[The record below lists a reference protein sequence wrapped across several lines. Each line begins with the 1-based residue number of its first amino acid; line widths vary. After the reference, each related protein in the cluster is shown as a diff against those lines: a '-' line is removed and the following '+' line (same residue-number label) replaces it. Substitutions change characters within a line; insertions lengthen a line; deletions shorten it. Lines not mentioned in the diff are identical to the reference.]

1 MSTPLLEARDLW
13 LEYRDG
19 ARAAKVLRGVSLD
32 LAAGKS
38 LGIMGPSGSGKSS
51 LLLVLAGLRV
61 PTRGIVRLGGVEWPS
76 NPGAS
81 AGRRRRHLGFV
92 FQESFLVPHLTLRE
106 NARLQAASPTAV
118 ERIAALAES
127 LGVRSL
133 LDELPGRMSAG
144 ERQRGGILRALV
156 NDPLLILADEP
167 TSSLDHETGL
177 EVVDLLWR
185 CAGGAALVVC
195 SHDPSMLE
203 RANRVLQLRDGVLS
217 GDAPAES

>member
-1 MSTPLLEARDLW
+1 MSTPLLEAKDVW

-19 ARAAKVLRGVSLD
+19 SRSAKVLRGVSLD
-32 LAAGKS
+32 LAAGHS

-51 LLLVLAGLRV
+51 LLLVLAGLRA
-61 PTRGIVRLGGVEWPS
+61 PSRGTVRLGGVEWPS
-76 NPGAS
+76 NPGTS
-81 AGRRRRHLGFV
+81 ADRRRRHVGFV
-92 FQESFLVPHLTLRE
+92 FQESFLAPHLTVRE

-118 ERIAALAES
+118 ERIPVLAES
-127 LGVRSL
+127 LGIRAL
-133 LDELPGRMSAG
+133 LDEMPGRISAG

-167 TSSLDHETGL
+167 TSSLDHETGI

-185 CAGGAALVVC
+185 CSGGAALVIC
-195 SHDPSMLE
+195 SHDPSMLA

-217 GDAPAES
+217 GDVPAEA

>member
-1 MSTPLLEARDLW
+1 MSTPLLEAQDVW

-19 ARAAKVLRGVSLD
+19 TRAAKALRGVSLD
-32 LAAGKS
+32 LAVGQS

-51 LLLVLAGLRV
+51 LLLVLAGLRA
-61 PTRGIVRLGGVEWPS
+61 PLRGIVRLGGVEWPS

-81 AGRRRRHLGFV
+81 ADRRRRQVGFV
-92 FQESFLVPHLTLRE
+92 FQESFLVSHLTLRE
-106 NARLQAASPTAV
+106 NARIQATSSTAV
-118 ERIAALAES
+118 QRITVLADS
-127 LGVRSL
+127 LGIRAL

-177 EVVDLLWR
+177 EVMDLLWR
-185 CAGGAALVVC
+185 CAGDAALVVC

-203 RANRVLQLRDGVLS
+203 GANRVLQLRDGLLS

>member
-1 MSTPLLEARDLW
+1 MSTPLLEARDVW

-19 ARAAKVLRGVSLD
+19 TRAAKALRGVSLE
-32 LAAGKS
+32 LAAGQS

-51 LLLVLAGLRV
+51 LLLVLAGLRA
-61 PTRGIVRLGGVEWPS
+61 PTRGSVRLGGVEWPS
-76 NPGAS
+76 NPGAN
-81 AGRRRRHLGFV
+81 ADRRRRQVGFV

-106 NARLQAASPTAV
+106 NARLQAASRPAV
-118 ERIAALAES
+118 ERVTSLAES
-127 LGVRSL
+127 LGIRAL
-133 LDELPGRMSAG
+133 LDELPGRISAG

-185 CAGGAALVVC
+185 CAGDAALVIC

-203 RANRVLQLRDGVLS
+203 RANRVLHLRDGVLS
-217 GDAPAES
+217 GNAPAES

>member
-1 MSTPLLEARDLW
+1 MRTPLLEAQNVW

-19 ARAAKVLRGVSLD
+19 TRAAKVLRGVSLD
-32 LAAGKS
+32 LATGHS

-61 PTRGIVRLGGVEWPS
+61 PTRGSVRLGGVEWPS

-81 AGRRRRHLGFV
+81 ADRRRHQVGFV

-118 ERIAALAES
+118 ERITALAES
-127 LGVRSL
+127 LGIRAL

-177 EVVDLLWR
+177 DVVDLLWR

-217 GDAPAES
+217 GDAPADS

>member
-1 MSTPLLEARDLW
+1 MSTPRLEAHDLW

-19 ARAAKVLRGVSLD
+19 ARTAEVLRGVSLD
-32 LAAGKS
+32 LAAGQS

-51 LLLVLAGLRV
+51 LLLVLAGLRA
-61 PTRGIVRLGGVEWPS
+61 PTRGIVQLGGVEWPS

-81 AGRRRRHLGFV
+81 ADRRRRHLGFV
-92 FQESFLVPHLTLRE
+92 FQESFLVSHLTLRE

-127 LGVRSL
+127 LGILAL
-133 LDELPGRMSAG
+133 LDDLPGRMSAG

-177 EVVDLLWR
+177 QVVELLWR
-185 CAGGAALVVC
+185 CAGGAALIVC

-217 GDAPAES
+217 GDSPAEP

>member
-1 MSTPLLEARDLW
+1 MSAPLLEAQNVW

-19 ARAAKVLRGVSLD
+19 TRAAKVLRGVSLD
-32 LAAGKS
+32 LAAGHS
-38 LGIMGPSGSGKSS
+38 VGIMGPSGSGKSS
-51 LLLVLAGLRV
+51 LLLVLAGLRA
-61 PTRGIVRLGGVEWPS
+61 PARGSVRLGGVEWPS

-81 AGRRRRHLGFV
+81 ADRRRRHVGFV
-92 FQESFLVPHLTLRE
+92 FQESFLVSHLTLRE

-118 ERIAALAES
+118 ERITALAES
-127 LGVRSL
+127 LDIRAL
-133 LDELPGRMSAG
+133 LDELPGRISAG

-177 EVVDLLWR
+177 EVVELLWR
-185 CAGGAALVVC
+185 CAGAAALVIC
-195 SHDPSMLE
+195 SHDPTMLE
-203 RANRVLQLRDGVLS
+203 RAHRVLQLRDGVLS

>member
-1 MSTPLLEARDLW
+1 MSAPLLEAQNVW

-19 ARAAKVLRGVSLD
+19 TRAAKVLRGVSLD
-32 LAAGKS
+32 LAAGRS

-51 LLLVLAGLRV
+51 LLLVLAGLRA
-61 PTRGIVRLGGVEWPS
+61 PARGSVRLGGVEWPS

-81 AGRRRRHLGFV
+81 ADRRRRLVGFV
-92 FQESFLVPHLTLRE
+92 FQESFLVPHLTVRE
-106 NARLQAASPTAV
+106 NARLQAVNPTAV
-118 ERIAALAES
+118 ERITALAES
-127 LGVRSL
+127 LGISAL

-185 CAGGAALVVC
+185 CAGGAALVIC

-217 GDAPAES
+217 GNAPAES

>member
-1 MSTPLLEARDLW
+1 MNNPILEARDVW

-32 LAAGKS
+32 LTAGQS

-51 LLLVLAGLRV
+51 LLLVLAGLRA
-61 PTRGIVRLGGVEWPS
+61 PSQGTVRLGGVQWPS
-76 NPGAS
+76 NPGTS
-81 AGRRRRHLGFV
+81 SDRRRRQVGFV

-106 NARLQAASPTAV
+106 NARLQATGPNAV
-118 ERIAALAES
+118 GRITTLAES
-127 LGVRSL
+127 LGIRAL
-133 LDELPGRMSAG
+133 LDEMPGRISAG

-177 EVVDLLWR
+177 AVVELLMR
-185 CAGGAALVVC
+185 CAGNAALVIC
-195 SHDPSMLE
+195 SHDASMLAQ
-203 RANRVLQLRDGVLS
+203 ANRVLQLRDGVLS
-217 GDAPAES
+217 GDVLAER

>member
-1 MSTPLLEARDLW
+1 MSPPLLEVRDVGLQ
-13 LEYRDG
+13 YRDG
-19 ARAAKVLRGVSLD
+19 TRAANVLRGVSLD
-32 LAAGKS
+32 LAAGHS

-51 LLLVLAGLRV
+51 LLLVMAGLRA
-61 PTRGIVRLGGVEWPS
+61 PTRGSVRLAGVEWPS

-81 AGRRRRHLGFV
+81 ADRRRRQVGFV
-92 FQESFLVPHLTLRE
+92 FQESFLVPHLTVRE

-118 ERIAALAES
+118 ARITPLSES
-127 LGVRSL
+127 LGIRSL
-133 LDELPGRMSAG
+133 LDELPGRISAG

-177 EVVDLLWR
+177 EVMDVLWR

-203 RANRVLQLRDGVLS
+203 RANRVLQLRDGMLS

>member
-1 MSTPLLEARDLW
+1 MSTPLLEAQDVW

-19 ARAAKVLRGVSLD
+19 TRSANVLRGISLD
-32 LAAGKS
+32 LAAGHS

-51 LLLVLAGLRV
+51 LLLVLAGLRA
-61 PTRGIVRLGGVEWPS
+61 PTRGSVRLSGVEWPS

-81 AGRRRRHLGFV
+81 ADRRRRHVGFV
-92 FQESFLVPHLTLRE
+92 FQESFLVPHLTVRE
-106 NARLQAASPTAV
+106 NARLQAWSLAAV
-118 ERIAALAES
+118 GKIPALAES
-127 LGVRSL
+127 LGIRAL

-156 NDPLLILADEP
+156 NDPPLILADEP

-177 EVVDLLWR
+177 EVMDLLWR

-195 SHDPSMLE
+195 SHDPSMLA
-203 RANRVLQLRDGVLS
+203 RASRVLQLRGGVLS
-217 GDAPAES
+217 GAAGP